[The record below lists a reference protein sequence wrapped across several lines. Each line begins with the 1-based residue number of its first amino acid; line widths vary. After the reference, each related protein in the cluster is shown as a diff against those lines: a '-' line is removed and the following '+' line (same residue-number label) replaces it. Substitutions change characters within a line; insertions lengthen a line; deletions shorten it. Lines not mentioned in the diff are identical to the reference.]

1 MRTQPLRIRREFVQK
16 DNPRIRT
23 DDYPYNAK
31 RRGVSF
37 SRAFL
42 NAIAPRPSATP
53 DESPDRVGPSCL
65 RWAHLCLLCAQFKP
79 EGTRT
84 VAGHPA
90 HPFSASYPQSSAIIH
105 HIRRTPLRRPAGI
118 RTPSLRQKNRAV
130 LTFPRHVCLIRRRR
144 HARIPIMCAV
154 GPFLFPRRLSVSI
167 MRPATGDSGASP
179 KGRAGTRFGMPAH
192 PCIVP
197 KRGEATTKQPASAT
211 GRPHRPTPPYDSS
224 SSRFFLPLKSGQTP
238 VPDRR

>member
-1 MRTQPLRIRREFVQK
+1 MRTQPLRLRREFVQK

-79 EGTRT
+79 EETRT

-90 HPFSASYPQSSAIIH
+90 HP
-105 HIRRTPLRRPAGI
+105 
-118 RTPSLRQKNRAV
+118 
-130 LTFPRHVCLIRRRR
+130 
-144 HARIPIMCAV
+144 
-154 GPFLFPRRLSVSI
+154 
-167 MRPATGDSGASP
+167 
-179 KGRAGTRFGMPAH
+179 
-192 PCIVP
+192 CIVP
-197 KRGEATTKQPASAT
+197 KRGSDNEATRIGNGPPSPSYAT
-211 GRPHRPTPPYDSS
+211 IRLV
-224 SSRFFLPLKSGQTP
+224 FLPLLSPAQIWANACSRSAMRSSASSRPTDSQIGRAH
-238 VPDRR
+238 V

>member
-90 HPFSASYPQSSAIIH
+90 HP
-105 HIRRTPLRRPAGI
+105 
-118 RTPSLRQKNRAV
+118 
-130 LTFPRHVCLIRRRR
+130 
-144 HARIPIMCAV
+144 
-154 GPFLFPRRLSVSI
+154 
-167 MRPATGDSGASP
+167 
-179 KGRAGTRFGMPAH
+179 
-192 PCIVP
+192 CIVP

-238 VPDRR
+238 VQGRRLGRPRPPDQRTVGSGWRELQAWYRPRRRGSWHRDVR

>member
-1 MRTQPLRIRREFVQK
+1 MQK

-42 NAIAPRPSATP
+42 NAITPRPSATP

-154 GPFLFPRRLSVSI
+154 GPLLFPRRLPVSI
-167 MRPATGDSGASP
+167 MRPATGDSGAPP
-179 KGRAGTRFGMPAH
+179 KGGLARDSACQPTLALSQSE
-192 PCIVP
+192 
-197 KRGEATTKQPASAT
+197 EATTKQPASAT
-211 GRPHRPTPPYDSS
+211 GRHHRPMPPYDSS

-238 VPDRR
+238 VQGRR